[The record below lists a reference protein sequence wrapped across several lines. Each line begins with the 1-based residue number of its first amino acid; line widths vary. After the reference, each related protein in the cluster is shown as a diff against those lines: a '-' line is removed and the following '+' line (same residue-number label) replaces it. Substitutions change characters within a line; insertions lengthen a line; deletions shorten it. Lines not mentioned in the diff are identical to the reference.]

1 MYDHT
6 HIASYRHWGAR
17 SAGLLCVWLL
27 ALDGRNADLA
37 GGLSSNPIL
46 SGLRRTIIL
55 FRPFQTRASKEQFLV
70 SVLKKIA
77 LASFSR
83 GNPYCVVSITSACV
97 VAENSVPG
105 TFQFVSPENFR
116 EFYGN
121 GKQKPDF
128 DEDSED
134 EGKTTYIR

>member
-1 MYDHT
+1 
-6 HIASYRHWGAR
+6 
-17 SAGLLCVWLL
+17 
-27 ALDGRNADLA
+27 
-37 GGLSSNPIL
+37 
-46 SGLRRTIIL
+46 
-55 FRPFQTRASKEQFLV
+55 
-70 SVLKKIA
+70 LKKFI
-77 LASFSR
+77 LAYFSR
-83 GNPYCVVSITSACV
+83 GNSYCEYPSACA